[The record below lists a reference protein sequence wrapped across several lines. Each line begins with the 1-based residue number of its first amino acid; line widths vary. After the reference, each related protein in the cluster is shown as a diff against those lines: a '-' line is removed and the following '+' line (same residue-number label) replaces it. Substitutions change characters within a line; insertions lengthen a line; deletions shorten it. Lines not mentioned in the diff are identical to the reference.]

1 VDRAPRRV
9 AIDAARIRMS
19 LATAPRG
26 VAEPRGILVWLTT
39 TDHKRIGILYML
51 ATFGFFFLGGIL
63 SLVMRLELARPGV
76 EIVGRDG
83 YNQLFTIHGTAMIF
97 LFVAPFGLGLANY
110 LVPLQ
115 VGAPDMA
122 YPRLNALSF
131 WLFVLGGLTI
141 FAGFFSSAGASDVG
155 WTAYPPLSTTT
166 ASTGIDL
173 WIAGVI
179 LTGVSSVMTG
189 INLLATVFLLRTPG
203 MSMWRMPVFTWS
215 IVITAVL
222 VVLAFPAVT
231 AAAALLFVDRRLDG
245 LVFEPSG
252 GGKPVLYQH
261 LFWFFGHPEVYIM
274 ALPFF
279 GVVGEIV
286 PVFSRK
292 PLFGYM
298 GFVLATIAIGVYSM
312 AVWAH
317 HMFTT
322 GAVSNPF
329 FSAMSYVIAVPT
341 GVKIFTWIAT
351 MWRGRLSFQTPML
364 FAVFFIAN
372 FLIGGVTGVMLASP
386 PIDYHV
392 HDTYFVVA
400 HLHYVLMGGSVFAIF
415 AAVAFWWPKITGWAW
430 ADGLG
435 RIAAWLMFAG
445 FNLTFWPMFVLGLR
459 GMPRRVVDY
468 PERFSG
474 LNLFASLGLVVLT
487 GGVLLFV
494 AAAVA
499 SVRRKRPAG
508 DDPWG
513 GYSLEWATSSPP
525 PEHNFEHIPPIRS
538 ERPAFDMRHPEA
550 AG

>member
-1 VDRAPRRV
+1 
-9 AIDAARIRMS
+9 
-19 LATAPRG
+19 
-26 VAEPRGILVWLTT
+26 
-39 TDHKRIGILYML
+39 
-51 ATFGFFFLGGIL
+51 
-63 SLVMRLELARPGV
+63 
-76 EIVGRDG
+76 
-83 YNQLFTIHGTAMIF
+83 
-97 LFVAPFGLGLANY
+97 
-110 LVPLQ
+110 
-115 VGAPDMA
+115 
-122 YPRLNALSF
+122 
-131 WLFVLGGLTI
+131 
-141 FAGFFSSAGASDVG
+141 
-155 WTAYPPLSTTT
+155 
-166 ASTGIDL
+166 
-173 WIAGVI
+173 
-179 LTGVSSVMTG
+179 
-189 INLLATVFLLRTPG
+189 
-203 MSMWRMPVFTWS
+203 
-215 IVITAVL
+215 
-222 VVLAFPAVT
+222 
-231 AAAALLFVDRRLDG
+231 
-245 LVFEPSG
+245 
-252 GGKPVLYQH
+252 
-261 LFWFFGHPEVYIM
+261 
-274 ALPFF
+274 
-279 GVVGEIV
+279 
-286 PVFSRK
+286 
-292 PLFGYM
+292 
-298 GFVLATIAIGVYSM
+298 M